1 MTNRCLKMLI
11 NWTALALAASVPLFA
26 HNSQQTQNSDL
37 AVECQLTG
45 PMAVALAPGQPARYT
60 VTGQLCAT
68 KDELSD
74 GTTVQLLIHGATY
87 NRDYWDFGTI
97 NGIRYSYAR
106 ETAAHGFPTFALNQ
120 LGAANSS
127 RPASAEIT
135 VEAAAYVAHQIV
147 QKLRDGSISGV
158 RFGKVIIIGHSLGS
172 TAVWQEAIT
181 YGDVD
186 GVVVTGAA
194 HSLASAFIN
203 FTPAPF
209 YPATDDPKFAN
220 SGLDTGYLTT
230 VPGVRSALFYSSPD
244 YDPAIILQDERR
256 KDVVSATELS
266 TGIQLVTSNATQ
278 AIQVPVLTILGS
290 NDLTTCGA
298 NPQGGNF
305 DCSFGAIVAT
315 QEAPFYSS
323 KAQLHACVIPASGHD
338 VNLAVNHVL
347 SAADSV
353 AWSFAFVGQ
362 PTHSREAFDGGYRG
376 LPWNDGLP
384 WNCGG
389 PSKQSE

>member
-1 MTNRCLKMLI
+1 
-11 NWTALALAASVPLFA
+11 
-26 HNSQQTQNSDL
+26 
-37 AVECQLTG
+37 
-45 PMAVALAPGQPARYT
+45 MAVALAPGQPARYT

-362 PTHSREAFDGGYRG
+362 PTHSSEAFDGGYRG